1 MEDIERI
8 VNENHQQKREEQAN
22 STAEHEADNFQEA
35 IVRYIEK
42 VGQAIG
48 KERKAA
54 KRRTI
59 LHCIVYCMLL
69 LTCCVAI
76 ASLAVC
82 GAMAWWLAYG
92 LITGCFTGAG
102 CYVGSTYERIK
113 RLR

>member
-1 MEDIERI
+1 MEDFERI

-35 IVRYIEK
+35 IGRFVEEVRQEVK
-42 VGQAIG
+42 KMKRAV
-48 KERKAA
+48 
-54 KRRTI
+54 KRRI
-59 LHCIVYCMLL
+59 IFHCVVCCMLL

-92 LITGCFTGAG
+92 LINGCYTGAG